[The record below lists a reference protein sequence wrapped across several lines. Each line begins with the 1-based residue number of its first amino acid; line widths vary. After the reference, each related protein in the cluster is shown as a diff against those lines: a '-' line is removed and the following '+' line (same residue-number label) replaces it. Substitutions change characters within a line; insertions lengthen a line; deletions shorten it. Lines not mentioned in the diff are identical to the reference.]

1 MNRLLKGE
9 TLEPIR
15 PAEEPAADEPKLQPA
30 SDAPRKDEG
39 PFDAMG
45 PAPSPSGA

>member
-1 MNRLLKGE
+1 MNRVLKGE

-15 PAEEPAADEPKLQPA
+15 PADAPGDEEPKLKPA
-30 SDAPRKDEG
+30 PDTPRKDEG
-39 PFDAMG
+39 PFDALG